1 MSYTPPEKMT
11 IEQLK
16 AEVDASF
23 EEWERIKEDGCQDP
37 SWPDG
42 VNMNLV
48 RNHIIFWYQYLQEK
62 ISASNEQLSLFDV
75 NNDPI
80 DKRPVPPVVPNSY
93 MAPNGKHSHRLDKS
107 PFWPNIV
114 HEI

>member
-23 EEWERIKEDGCQDP
+23 AEWERIKDNGCQDP

-62 ISASNEQLSLFDV
+62 ISASNEQLSFFDV
-75 NNDPI
+75 DNDLI
-80 DKRPVPPVVPNSY
+80 DRRPVPPVVPNAY

>member
-1 MSYTPPEKMT
+1 MGYVPPEKMT
-11 IEQLK
+11 VEQLE

-23 EEWERIKEDGCQDP
+23 KHWNDIKEHGCQDP

-48 RNHIIFWYQYLQEK
+48 RNHILFWYQYLQEK
-62 ISASNEQLSLFDV
+62 ISAVNEQLSMFDTIAE
-75 NNDPI
+75 PI
-80 DKRPVPPVVPNSY
+80 DRRPVPPVVPDSY
-93 MAPNGKHSHRLDKS
+93 MAPNGKYSHRLDND
-107 PFWPNIV
+107 PRWPNIV